1 VADVLPHMPAQGRE
15 PADHQRLADL
25 FAAHA
30 AELLAYARRRG
41 ARPADAEDVVAE
53 TFVVAWRRFDDLPEE
68 AARAWLF
75 GIARRVLANQVRSA
89 ARRAPRSGRLP
100 DEIRAPGGPVG
111 LDEDLAAVLDALPP
125 ADREVLQLTAW
136 EDLRP
141 AELAVVLGI
150 SANAA
155 AIRLHRARL
164 RFAQALAK
172 ASADGNGSLKG
183 SRWVRTL
190 RWVQG
195 SLAGSRREVE

>member
-1 VADVLPHMPAQGRE
+1 MPLQGRE
-15 PADHQRLADL
+15 SSAHQRLADL
-25 FAAHA
+25 FAAHS

-53 TFVVAWRRFDDLPEE
+53 TFVVAWRRFDDLPQD

-75 GIARRVLANQVRSA
+75 GIARRVLANQVRST
-89 ARRAPRSGRLP
+89 ARRAARSATLS
-100 DEIRAPGGPVG
+100 DATRAPNGPIG
-111 LDEDLAAVLDALPP
+111 LDGDLKAVLDTLRS

-164 RFAQALAK
+164 RFARALAE
-172 ASADGNGSLKG
+172 ASTEENSTLKG

-195 SLAGSRREVE
+195 SLAGRRREVE